1 MEVRE
6 LKHDLRKWRLVLQ
19 IKRLALQTWPR
30 LHDWIFLHAA
40 DDSGFSGGG
49 ASEGWLFAR
58 HFLAGNQKCHPASTL
73 PVCCSSDASRHSACA
88 GDVMRW
94 PDTVG
99 DSGAAVCDSS
109 GCGVSVC
116 PSISATLAKMT
127 SSLNPPCCHLF
138 VAVPT
143 PAGSRGVR
151 LTLCDGPTLSE
162 TSGGCINVD
171 VDIRYSRVTWQC
183 VRGIHTCLRGTSRDG
198 AVTLPW

>member
-40 DDSGFSGGG
+40 EDSGFSGGG

-73 PVCCSSDASRHSACA
+73 SVCCSFDASRHPACA

-99 DSGAAVCDSS
+99 DSGAAVCGSS
-109 GCGVSVC
+109 GGG
-116 PSISATLAKMT
+116 ATKYP
-127 SSLNPPCCHLF
+127 SSLSTLDNMPPSLDASCLLLLRRQQ
-138 VAVPT
+138 A
-143 PAGSRGVR
+143 SGV
-151 LTLCDGPTLSE
+151 CG
-162 TSGGCINVD
+162 
-171 VDIRYSRVTWQC
+171 
-183 VRGIHTCLRGTSRDG
+183 
-198 AVTLPW
+198 